1 MTISDADMLWL
12 IGALVLAAVLI
23 VAFVASRKRDRAR
36 SVELR
41 ERFGPEYDRAVQEH
55 GSAAK
60 AEREL
65 AARARRVERIS
76 FRELSDG
83 DRARFTSSWSRIQEQ
98 FVDDPHVAVAGANQL
113 IKEVMQARGYPSDG
127 FEQRAADL
135 SVDHPDVVQHYRAAR
150 ALAESDRDRQATTE
164 ELRQAVVHYR
174 VLFADLLQP
183 PAGVARPLREAHA

>member
-1 MTISDADMLWL
+1 MTMSDSDILWL
-12 IGALVLAAVLI
+12 IVALAAAAILV
-23 VAFVASRKRDRAR
+23 VAIITTRKHSRAR

-41 ERFGPEYDRAVQEH
+41 ERFGPEYERAVAQF
-55 GSAAK
+55 GSPAR

-65 AARARRVERIS
+65 AARARRVEKIT

-83 DRARFTSSWSRIQEQ
+83 DRSRFTTAWSRIQEQ

-150 ALAESDRDRQATTE
+150 KLAESDRDHQATTE

-174 VLFADLLQP
+174 VLFADLLQA
-183 PAGVARPLREAHA
+183 PAGPAIPLREAHV